1 VVWKYNAQIL
11 SVQILSVQI
20 LTVQILSVQ
29 ILTVQILSVQILSVQ
44 ILSVQILT
52 GNRLGLDHDCF
63 GIGLGEITV
72 LVLSLHGII
81 IWSKMQFL
89 HQLSFSF

>member
-1 VVWKYNAQIL
+1 MVWKYNAQIL
-11 SVQILSVQI
+11 SVQIL
-20 LTVQILSVQ
+20 
-29 ILTVQILSVQILSVQ
+29 
-44 ILSVQILT
+44 T
-52 GNRLGLDHDCF
+52 GNRLGLGLDHDCF

>member
-1 VVWKYNAQIL
+1 MVWKYNA
-11 SVQILSVQI
+11 
-20 LTVQILSVQ
+20 QILSVQ

-44 ILSVQILT
+44 ILSVQILSVQILT
-52 GNRLGLDHDCF
+52 GNRLGLGLDHDCF